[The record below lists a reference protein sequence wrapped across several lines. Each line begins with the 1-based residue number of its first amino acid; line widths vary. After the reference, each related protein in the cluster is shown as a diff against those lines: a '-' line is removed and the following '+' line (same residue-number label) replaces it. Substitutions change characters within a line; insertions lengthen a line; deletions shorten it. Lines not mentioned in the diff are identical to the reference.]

1 MENTL
6 EVGNFELIRIEAVGI
21 IRRLIAREISRE
33 GADSWT
39 RDLHRDYGDDV
50 TDKIR
55 LQDPPLADLIDA
67 LPLAITPNEPE
78 GWLYDTDD
86 FQAWLQDYID
96 ESEAK

>member
-6 EVGNFELIRIEAVGI
+6 EVGNLEQIRIEAVGI

-33 GADSWT
+33 GADSCT

-55 LQDPPLADLIDA
+55 LQDPHLADLIDA